1 MNGGPPAWLPL
12 VGDVA
17 VVVRQA
23 APVSIHGDAYV
34 DLLAGPEGEAPTG
47 LRVPAHHFP
56 TLPAT
61 GDRLRL
67 HLLMRQ
73 VDRVDILEKRGEE
86 A

>member
-1 MNGGPPAWLPL
+1 MNGESPAWLPL
-12 VGDVA
+12 VGDVE

-34 DLLAGPEGEAPTG
+34 DLLAGPDGETPTG
-47 LRVPAHHFP
+47 LRVPAHHFQSF
-56 TLPAT
+56 PAV

-73 VDRVDILEKRGEE
+73 VDRVESVDVG
-86 A
+86 

>member
-1 MNGGPPAWLPL
+1 VNGESPAWLPL
-12 VGDVA
+12 VGDVE

-34 DLLAGPEGEAPTG
+34 DLLAGPDGEAPTG
-47 LRVPAHHFP
+47 LRVPAHHFRSF
-56 TLPAT
+56 PAA

-73 VDRVDILEKRGEE
+73 VDRVESVDVG
-86 A
+86 